1 MVRLTIPKRLT
12 LTPMEDLAT
21 CDRCHDY
28 TKSEYLIWITTE
40 DFTPL
45 EGENVPD
52 TAYSTYDAL
61 CTNCYKSILE

>member
-1 MVRLTIPKRLT
+1 MK
-12 LTPMEDLAT
+12 DLAT